1 MGTRCHQ
8 MAMYVIHDSPFTM
21 LADNPTI
28 YEREQECTRFIASL
42 PTVYD
47 EMKVLSGKMGE
58 HIVIAR
64 RKGNNWYVAGQTNW
78 ESRDISFK
86 LDFIENL
93 ADYSVEYVIDGVNA
107 DKVATDYTMCHAD
120 TAKQEWNIHMASGG
134 GFIMKLTAKK

>member
-1 MGTRCHQ
+1 
-8 MAMYVIHDSPFTM
+8 
-21 LADNPTI
+21 
-28 YEREQECTRFIASL
+28 
-42 PTVYD
+42 
-47 EMKVLSGKMGE
+47 MKVLSGKMGE